1 MWDVVNKQEVKQL
14 TLPAV
19 PNSIELSHDGEV
31 ITVPYG
37 HTVGFYKAERF
48 DFYYQY
54 IFSF

>member
-19 PNSIELSHDGEV
+19 PNSVELSHDGEV

-37 HTVGFYKAERF
+37 NTVGFYKAER
-48 DFYYQY
+48 
-54 IFSF
+54 